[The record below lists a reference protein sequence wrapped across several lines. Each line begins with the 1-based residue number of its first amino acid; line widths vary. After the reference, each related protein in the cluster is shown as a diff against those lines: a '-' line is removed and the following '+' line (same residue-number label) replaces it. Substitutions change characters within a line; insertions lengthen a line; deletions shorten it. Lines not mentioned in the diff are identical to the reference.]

1 MKKKATV
8 LAAIA
13 VLLLIGLAIY
23 FRPLH
28 FSVPDESSQ
37 IAIVLNEYAV
47 SDGKPVID
55 SAEYQATASEQIS
68 AIRALLEK
76 TTYRRTTGTLFSDGS
91 MSDVGNRTLAI
102 YIYDGD
108 SLSDSILASSSGKIA
123 VQNKTYCMK
132 NSEQLIEQII
142 EIAERTD

>member
-1 MKKKATV
+1 MKKKVSV
-8 LAAIA
+8 LASIV
-13 VLLLIGLAIY
+13 VLLLVGLAIY

-37 IAIVLNEYAV
+37 ITIVLNEYAV
-47 SDGKPVID
+47 SDGKPIID
-55 SAEYQATASEQIS
+55 SAEYPVTGSEQMSAIQAT
-68 AIRALLEK
+68 LEN
-76 TTYRRTTGTLFSDGS
+76 TTYRRTAGTLFSDGS
-91 MSDVGNRTLAI
+91 MTDMGNRTLAI

-108 SLSDSILASSSGKIA
+108 ALTDSIFVSSSGKIA

-132 NSEQLIEQII
+132 NAEQFIEQII

>member
-1 MKKKATV
+1 MKRKSIILV
-8 LAAIA
+8 LIA
-13 VLLLIGLAIY
+13 VLLLIGLSIY

-37 IAIVLNEYAV
+37 ITIVLNEYSV

-55 SAEYQATASEQIS
+55 SAEYPATVTEQRR

-91 MSDVGNRTLAI
+91 MTDVGNRTLSI
-102 YIYDGD
+102 YIYDG
-108 SLSDSILASSSGKIA
+108 
-123 VQNKTYCMK
+123 
-132 NSEQLIEQII
+132 
-142 EIAERTD
+142 

>member
-1 MKKKATV
+1 MKRKSIILV
-8 LAAIA
+8 LIA

-47 SDGKPVID
+47 SDGKPTID
-55 SAEYQATASEQIS
+55 SAEYPVTSPEQRR

-91 MSDVGNRTLAI
+91 MTDVGNRTLSI

-108 SLSDSILASSSGKIA
+108 SLADSIFVSSSGKIA
-123 VQNKTYCMK
+123 VQNKTCRME
-132 NSEQLIEQII
+132 SAEHFIEQII

>member
-1 MKKKATV
+1 MKRKSIILV
-8 LAAIA
+8 LIA

-23 FRPLH
+23 FRPLR
-28 FSVPDESSQ
+28 FSVPDEISQ
-37 IAIVLNEYAV
+37 ISIVLNEYSV
-47 SDGKPVID
+47 SDRKPTID
-55 SAEYQATASEQIS
+55 SAEYPATSPEQRR

-108 SLSDSILASSSGKIA
+108 SLADSILASSSGKIA

-132 NSEQLIEQII
+132 NSEQLIAQII
-142 EIAERTD
+142 EIAKRTD

>member
-1 MKKKATV
+1 MKRKSIILV
-8 LAAIA
+8 LIA

-47 SDGKPVID
+47 SGGKPTID
-55 SAEYQATASEQIS
+55 SAEYPATGTEQIS

-91 MSDVGNRTLAI
+91 MTDVGNRTLAI

-108 SLSDSILASSSGKIA
+108 SLVDSIFVSSSGKIA
-123 VQNKTYCMK
+123 VQNKTYYMK

>member
-1 MKKKATV
+1 MKRKSIILV
-8 LAAIA
+8 LIA

-28 FSVPDESSQ
+28 FSVPDEIDQ
-37 IAIVLNEYAV
+37 ISIVLNEYAV
-47 SDGKPVID
+47 RDGKPTID
-55 SAEYQATASEQIS
+55 SAEYPATGTEQIS

-76 TTYRRTTGTLFSDGS
+76 TAYRRTAGTLFSDGS
-91 MSDVGNRTLAI
+91 MSDVGDRTLAI

-108 SLSDSILASSSGKIA
+108 SLADSILASSSGKIA

-142 EIAERTD
+142 EIAKRTD

>member
-1 MKKKATV
+1 MKKKAIV
-8 LAAIA
+8 RASIA
-13 VLLLIGLAIY
+13 VLLLVGLAIY

-37 IAIVLNEYAV
+37 ITIVLNEYAV
-47 SDGKPVID
+47 SGGKPIID
-55 SAEYQATASEQIS
+55 SAEYQATASEQKS

-76 TTYRRTTGTLFSDGS
+76 TAYRRTAGTLFSDGS
-91 MSDVGNRTLAI
+91 MTDVGNRTLAI

-108 SLSDSILASSSGKIA
+108 SLVDSIFVSSSGKIA
-123 VQNKTYCMK
+123 VQNKTYYMK

>member
-1 MKKKATV
+1 MKRKATV

-28 FSVPDESSQ
+28 FSVPDEISQ
-37 IAIVLNEYAV
+37 ISIVLNEYSV

-55 SAEYQATASEQIS
+55 SAEYQATASEQRR
-68 AIRALLEK
+68 AIRALLAE
-76 TTYRRTTGTLFSDGS
+76 TAYRRTAGTLFSDGS

-108 SLSDSILASSSGKIA
+108 SLADSILASSSGKIA

-132 NSEQLIEQII
+132 NSEQLIAQII
-142 EIAERTD
+142 EIAKRTD

>member
-1 MKKKATV
+1 MKRKSIILV
-8 LAAIA
+8 LIA

-37 IAIVLNEYAV
+37 ITIVLNEYSV

-55 SAEYQATASEQIS
+55 SAEYPATGTEQRR

-108 SLSDSILASSSGKIA
+108 SLADSILASSSGKIA
-123 VQNKTYCMK
+123 VQNKTYYMK
-132 NSEQLIEQII
+132 NSEQLIAQII
-142 EIAERTD
+142 EIAKRTD

>member
-1 MKKKATV
+1 MKRKSIILV
-8 LAAIA
+8 LIA

-28 FSVPDESSQ
+28 FSVPDESRQ

-47 SDGKPVID
+47 SDGKPTID
-55 SAEYQATASEQIS
+55 SAEYPATGTEQIS

-108 SLSDSILASSSGKIA
+108 SLADSILASSSGKIA

-142 EIAERTD
+142 EIAKRTD

>member
-1 MKKKATV
+1 MKRKSIILV
-8 LAAIA
+8 LIA

-37 IAIVLNEYAV
+37 ITIVLNEYAV
-47 SDGKPVID
+47 SDGKPTID
-55 SAEYQATASEQIS
+55 SAEYPATGTEQIS

-76 TTYRRTTGTLFSDGS
+76 TAYRRTTGTLFSDGS
-91 MSDVGNRTLAI
+91 MTDVGNRTLAI

-108 SLSDSILASSSGKIA
+108 SLTDSIFVSSSGKIA
-123 VQNKTYCMK
+123 VQNKTYYMK
-132 NSEQLIEQII
+132 NSEQLIAQII
-142 EIAERTD
+142 EIAKRTD

>member
-1 MKKKATV
+1 MKRKSIILV
-8 LAAIA
+8 LIA

-28 FSVPDESSQ
+28 FSVPDKSSQ

-47 SDGKPVID
+47 SDGKPTID
-55 SAEYQATASEQIS
+55 SAEYPVTGSEQKS
-68 AIRALLEK
+68 SIRALLEK

-108 SLSDSILASSSGKIA
+108 SLSDSIFVSSSGKIA

-132 NSEQLIEQII
+132 NSEQLIAQII
-142 EIAERTD
+142 EIAKRTD

>member
-1 MKKKATV
+1 MKRKSIILV
-8 LAAIA
+8 LIA

-28 FSVPDESSQ
+28 FSVPDEISQ
-37 IAIVLNEYAV
+37 ISIVLNEYSV
-47 SDGKPVID
+47 SDGKPTID
-55 SAEYQATASEQIS
+55 SAEYPVTSPEQRR

-76 TTYRRTTGTLFSDGS
+76 TTYRRTAGTLFSDGS

-108 SLSDSILASSSGKIA
+108 SLVDSILASSSGKIA
-123 VQNKTYCMK
+123 VQNKTYYMK

-142 EIAERTD
+142 EIAKRTD

>member
-37 IAIVLNEYAV
+37 ISIVLNEYSV

-55 SAEYQATASEQIS
+55 STEYPVTSPEQRRV
-68 AIRALLEK
+68 IRALLEK

-91 MSDVGNRTLAI
+91 MTDVGNRTLSI

-108 SLSDSILASSSGKIA
+108 SLADSIFVSSSGKIA
-123 VQNKTYCMK
+123 VQNKTCRME
-132 NSEQLIEQII
+132 SAEHFIEQII

>member
-1 MKKKATV
+1 MKRKAIILV
-8 LAAIA
+8 LIA

-28 FSVPDESSQ
+28 FSVPDEISQ

-47 SDGKPVID
+47 SDGKPTID
-55 SAEYQATASEQIS
+55 SAEYPATGTEQIS
-68 AIRALLEK
+68 AIRALLES
-76 TTYRRTTGTLFSDGS
+76 TTYRRTAGTLFSDGS
-91 MSDVGNRTLAI
+91 MTDMGNRTLAI

-108 SLSDSILASSSGKIA
+108 ALADSILASSSGQVS
-123 VQNKTYCMK
+123 VQTKTYYMK
-132 NSEQLIEQII
+132 NAEQFIEQII

>member
-1 MKKKATV
+1 MKRKSINLV
-8 LAAIA
+8 LIA

-28 FSVPDESSQ
+28 FSVPDEISQ
-37 IAIVLNEYAV
+37 ISIVLNEYVV
-47 SDGKPVID
+47 SDGKPTID
-55 SAEYQATASEQIS
+55 SAEYPVTGSEQKS
-68 AIRALLEK
+68 SIRALLEK

-108 SLSDSILASSSGKIA
+108 SLADSILASSSGKIA

-142 EIAERTD
+142 EIAKRTD

>member
-47 SDGKPVID
+47 SDGKPTID
-55 SAEYQATASEQIS
+55 SAEYPVTSPEQRR
-68 AIRALLEK
+68 AIRALLAE
-76 TTYRRTTGTLFSDGS
+76 TAYRRTAGTLFSDGS

-123 VQNKTYCMK
+123 VQNKTYYMK
-132 NSEQLIEQII
+132 NSEQLIAQII
-142 EIAERTD
+142 EIAKRTD

>member
-1 MKKKATV
+1 MKRKSIILV
-8 LAAIA
+8 LIA

-37 IAIVLNEYAV
+37 ISIVLNEYSV

-55 SAEYQATASEQIS
+55 SAEYQATASEQRR
-68 AIRALLEK
+68 AIRALLAE
-76 TTYRRTTGTLFSDGS
+76 TAYRRTAGTLFSDGS

-108 SLSDSILASSSGKIA
+108 SLADSILASSSGKIA

-142 EIAERTD
+142 EIAKRTD

>member
-8 LAAIA
+8 LVLIA

-37 IAIVLNEYAV
+37 ISIVLNEYSV
-47 SDGKPVID
+47 SDGKPTID
-55 SAEYQATASEQIS
+55 SAEYPVTSPEQRR

-76 TTYRRTTGTLFSDGS
+76 TTYRRTAGTLFSDGS

-108 SLSDSILASSSGKIA
+108 SLSDSIFVSSSGKIA

-132 NSEQLIEQII
+132 NSEQLIAQII
-142 EIAERTD
+142 EIAKQTD

>member
-1 MKKKATV
+1 MKRKSIILV
-8 LAAIA
+8 LIA

-37 IAIVLNEYAV
+37 ITIVLNEYAV
-47 SDGKPVID
+47 SDGKPTID
-55 SAEYQATASEQIS
+55 SAEYPATGTEQIS

-76 TTYRRTTGTLFSDGS
+76 TTYRRTAGTPFSDGS
-91 MSDVGNRTLAI
+91 MSDMGNRTLFL

-108 SLSDSILASSSGKIA
+108 SLADSIFVSSSGEIS
-123 VQNKTYCMK
+123 VRNKTFRME
-132 NSEQLIEQII
+132 NAEHFIEQII

>member
-1 MKKKATV
+1 MERKSIILV
-8 LAAIA
+8 LIA
-13 VLLLIGLAIY
+13 VLLLRIGLAIY

-37 IAIVLNEYAV
+37 ISIVLNEYSV

-55 SAEYQATASEQIS
+55 SAEYPVTSPEQRR

-123 VQNKTYCMK
+123 VQIKPIT
-132 NSEQLIEQII
+132 
-142 EIAERTD
+142 

>member
-1 MKKKATV
+1 MKRKSIILV
-8 LAAIA
+8 LIA

-28 FSVPDESSQ
+28 FSVPDEISQ
-37 IAIVLNEYAV
+37 ISIVLNEYVV
-47 SDGKPVID
+47 SNGKPTID
-55 SAEYQATASEQIS
+55 SAEYPVTGSEQKS
-68 AIRALLEK
+68 SIRALLEK

-108 SLSDSILASSSGKIA
+108 SLADSILASSSGKIA

-142 EIAERTD
+142 EIAKRTD

>member
-1 MKKKATV
+1 MKRKSIILV
-8 LAAIA
+8 LIA

-23 FRPLH
+23 FRPLR
-28 FSVPDESSQ
+28 FSVPDEISQ
-37 IAIVLNEYAV
+37 ISIVLNEYSV

-55 SAEYQATASEQIS
+55 SAEYQATSPEQKS

-76 TTYRRTTGTLFSDGS
+76 TTYRRTAGTLFSDGS
-91 MSDVGNRTLAI
+91 MTDVGNRTLSI

-108 SLSDSILASSSGKIA
+108 SLADSIFVSSSGKIA
-123 VQNKTYCMK
+123 VQNKTCRMES
-132 NSEQLIEQII
+132 SEHFIEQII